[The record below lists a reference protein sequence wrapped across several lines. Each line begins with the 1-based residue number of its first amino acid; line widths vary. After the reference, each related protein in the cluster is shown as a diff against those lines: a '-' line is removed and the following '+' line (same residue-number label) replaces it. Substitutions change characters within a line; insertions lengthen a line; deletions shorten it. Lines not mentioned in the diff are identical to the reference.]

1 MEALKDLFTDGGFL
15 SALFGGGSIGIVGL
29 FVIYRLA
36 KKAVTRISNAFKL
49 TYEFIREYQ
58 EQIFEVFKS
67 PKAKKDLY
75 TWLETM
81 DEATEAIA
89 DVGSKFKFIPK
100 HIINYLRELIKM
112 SNYNKK

>member
-1 MEALKDLFTDGGFL
+1 MEFLKDLFTDGGFL
-15 SALFGGGSIGIVGL
+15 SALFGGGSIGIIGL
-29 FVIYRLA
+29 LVIYRLA
-36 KKAVTRISNAFKL
+36 KKAVTKVSNALKL

-58 EQIFEVFKS
+58 EQIFTIFVN

-75 TWLETM
+75 KWLEAM

-100 HIINYLRELIKM
+100 HVISYLRELIKM
-112 SNYNKK
+112 SNYNKR